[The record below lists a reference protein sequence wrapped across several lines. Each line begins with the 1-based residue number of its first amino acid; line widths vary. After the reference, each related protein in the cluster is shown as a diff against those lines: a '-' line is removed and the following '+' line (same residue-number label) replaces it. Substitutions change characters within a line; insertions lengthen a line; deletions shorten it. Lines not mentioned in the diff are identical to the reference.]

1 MTDQASRAPGPGGWG
16 SGRMAGFGSTIFAE
30 MTALAVRTGARNLG
44 QGFPDSSGPP
54 ELLAAACAAIT
65 SGRNQYPPL
74 HGLPE
79 LRTAIADQRAAEYGT
94 RYDPD
99 SEILVTMG
107 ATEAIAAALLALC
120 AAGDEVIVFEPYYDS
135 YAAMIAMAGGVRRPV
150 LLEFTGG
157 RFRFD
162 ADQLRRVVTPKT
174 RILLL
179 NSPHNPTGT
188 VFDRAELAA
197 IAAVCQEHDLIAITD
212 EVYEYLIYDGE
223 HTPLATLPGMDS
235 RTLTISSAG
244 KTFSSTGWKVGWTC
258 GPPPLIAA
266 VAAAKQFLTFAG
278 GTPFHAA
285 VAEGLRNCLPWV
297 ARQRDDLRRRRD
309 LLAGLLG
316 EAGVRTYPSQATY
329 FLQIDARSF
338 GHDDGATLCRELPGQ
353 AGVVAIPSV
362 EFYDTKDA
370 GRHLVRL
377 AFCKSDDVLTDAAR
391 RLGDYAGRVAA
402 SSAADDGP
410 ADSLPLLPGE

>member
-1 MTDQASRAPGPGGWG
+1 
-16 SGRMAGFGSTIFAE
+16 MAGFGSTIFAE

-65 SGRNQYPPL
+65 AGHNQYPPL

-79 LRTAIADQRAAEYGT
+79 LRTAIAQQRAAEYGT

-99 SEILVTMG
+99 AEILVTMG
-107 ATEAIAAALLALC
+107 ATEAIAAAMLALC
-120 AAGDEVIVFEPYYDS
+120 APGDEVIVFEPYYDS

-150 LLEFTGG
+150 LLEFSAG

-162 ADQLRRVVTPKT
+162 PDQLRRAVTPKT
-174 RILLL
+174 RLLLL

-223 HTPLATLPGMDS
+223 HVPLATLPGMAS

-244 KTFSSTGWKVGWTC
+244 KTFSSTGWKVGWIC
-258 GPPPLIAA
+258 GPPDLIAA
-266 VAAAKQFLTFAG
+266 VAAVKQFVTFAG
-278 GTPFHAA
+278 GTPLHAA
-285 VAEGLRNCLPWV
+285 VAEGLRSCLPWV
-297 ARQRDDLRRRRD
+297 ARLRDDLRRRRD
-309 LLAGLLG
+309 LLAGLL
-316 EAGVRTYPSQATY
+316 EKAGVLTYPSQATY

-338 GHDDGATLCRELPGQ
+338 GHDDGARLCRELPGQ

-377 AFCKSDDVLTDAAR
+377 AFCKGDDVLTDAAR
-391 RLGDYAGRVAA
+391 RLGDYARRIAA
-402 SSAADDGP
+402 PAGSAAA
-410 ADSLPLLPGE
+410 ADEPIESMPFLTGE